1 MIDQVL
7 GRINPYFLHSVESG
21 LQDISNETGKQI
33 TQWKAIQEQLF
44 DDMPAL
50 DNIDTLE
57 LIDGSVLPKIT
68 RRTTMRTCQIM
79 NGLRRGGGFH
89 SRCVLVKAAKQLQ
102 QQGLAQT
109 TVDGS
114 V

>member
-89 SRCVLVKAAKQLQ
+89 SRCV
-102 QQGLAQT
+102 
-109 TVDGS
+109 S
-114 V
+114 

>member
-44 DDMPAL
+44 DDYL
-50 DNIDTLE
+50 LWITL
-57 LIDGSVLPKIT
+57 I
-68 RRTTMRTCQIM
+68 RW
-79 NGLRRGGGFH
+79 N
-89 SRCVLVKAAKQLQ
+89 
-102 QQGLAQT
+102 
-109 TVDGS
+109 
-114 V
+114 